1 VKASSIAVMH
11 DLMRGSNPMDEMI
24 LQRQGLKNPYQ
35 QLLIELKE
43 EYGLSPIEAK
53 ALIKKVQ
60 EFIENM
66 ISDERNNDQITRTVV
81 VIGEPAGKKIKDCK
95 MKQVHLTMQFWG
107 EDKIA
112 KNKGLK
118 YLKSLKVHQLS
129 WECYQQGGL
138 LSHED
143 LQDILGVSC
152 STIKRII
159 KDYKQQGIIVP
170 TRGQIEDIGPGI
182 THKEKIIELLVK
194 GYLYSDVMIQTAH
207 SEASIEN
214 YERKFVRIAYLHRE
228 GKNDLKIRVITGY
241 SEALI
246 KSFKDIYEKYIK
258 TYPEAVNKM
267 LERFQSYLDDDFEK
281 KTG

>member
-1 VKASSIAVMH
+1 VK
-11 DLMRGSNPMDEMI
+11 GSDTMDEMAI
-24 LQRQGLKNPYQ
+24 ERQGLKNPYQ

-43 EYGLSPIEAK
+43 EYGLSPIEAR
-53 ALIKKVQ
+53 ALIKKMQ
-60 EFIENM
+60 EFIESM
-66 ISDERNNDQITRTVV
+66 ISDERNKDQITRTVV
-81 VIGEPAGKKIKDCK
+81 AIGEAAGKKISDCR
-95 MKQVHLTMQFWG
+95 MVQVHLTMQFWG

-112 KNKGLK
+112 KSKGLK
-118 YLKSLKVHQLS
+118 YLKTLKVHQLA

-143 LQDILGVSC
+143 LQDILGISC
-152 STIKRII
+152 STIKRIV
-159 KDYKQQGIIVP
+159 KNYRQQGITIP

-182 THKEKIIELLVK
+182 THKERIVELLVK
-194 GYLYSDVMIQTAH
+194 GYLYSEVMILTAH

-214 YERKFVRIAYLHRE
+214 YERKFVRIAYLNRE

-246 KSFKDIYEKYIK
+246 KSFKELYKKYSIA
-258 TYPEAVNKM
+258 YPEAVNRM
-267 LERFQSYLDDDFEK
+267 LERFQIYIEDDSEK